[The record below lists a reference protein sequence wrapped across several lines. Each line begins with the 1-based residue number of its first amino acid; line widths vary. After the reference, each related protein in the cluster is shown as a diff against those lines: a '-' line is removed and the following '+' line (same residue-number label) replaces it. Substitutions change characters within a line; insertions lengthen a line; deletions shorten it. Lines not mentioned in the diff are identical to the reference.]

1 MKKNILI
8 GCGVIVLF
16 SLIWI
21 GARNLYATAETD
33 ASSDNAAVTE
43 AKDAG
48 LEKRNQMPRN
58 HLLPLLRKVWL
69 IVKLQ
74 QMQNKPGI
82 QQRKL

>member
-48 LEKRNQMPRN
+48 LEK
-58 HLLPLLRKVWL
+58 K
-69 IVKLQ
+69 K
-74 QMQNKPGI
+74 
-82 QQRKL
+82 